1 MVYILLD
8 HDRITAEELS
18 KRLAVSVR
26 TIYRYI
32 DTLSTAG
39 IPIYV
44 VKGRNGGVSLLPEF
58 KISKALV
65 NEGEQIDILTSL
77 KNMRDFDVQDDQALD
92 KLSAIFQQAPVDWLK
107 IDPTIWHKSDTQ
119 AKTLARLRTAILNQQ
134 FVSFQYLNAKNELL
148 NREVYPFQ
156 VVFKN
161 IAWYLTGY
169 SLERQEVRTFKL
181 TRIDKLKIAANQ
193 HPEMKK
199 RPWLVD
205 QKLQSHQVEQVQVTL
220 LFAERL
226 KYRVFEEFPKVD
238 ITQITSGDYKVVTDL
253 NKGDW
258 LITYLLS
265 FGSGLTVSKPATL
278 RNKIRHELQKT
289 LANY

>member
-1 MVYILLD
+1 MVYILLA

-26 TIYRYI
+26 TIYRYV

-58 KISKALV
+58 KVSKALV
-65 NEGEQIDILTSL
+65 NEREQIDILTSL
-77 KNMRDFDVQDDQALD
+77 KNMRDFDVQDNQALD
-92 KLSAIFQQAPVDWLK
+92 KLAAVFQQAPVDWLK

-119 AKTLARLRTAILNQQ
+119 AKILSQLRTAILKQQ
-134 FVSFQYLNAKNELL
+134 FVSFQYLNAKNELF
-148 NREVYPFQ
+148 NREVYPLQ

-169 SLERQEVRTFKL
+169 SLERQAVRTFKL
-181 TRIDKLKIAANQ
+181 TRISQLKVAPNQ
-193 HPEMKK
+193 HPEIKEQ
-199 RPWLVD
+199 PWLSE
-205 QKLQSHQVEQVQVTL
+205 QEQQLQPVKQVQVTL
-220 LFAERL
+220 RFAERL
-226 KYRVFEEFPKVD
+226 KYRVFEEFSKAD
-238 ITQITSGDYKVVTDL
+238 ITRIESGDYEVETDL
-253 NKGDW
+253 NEGDW

-265 FGSGLTVSKPATL
+265 FGSGLTVLEPASL
-278 RNKIRHELQKT
+278 RTEIRNELKKT

>member
-1 MVYILLD
+1 MVYILLA

-26 TIYRYI
+26 TIYRYV

-58 KISKALV
+58 KVSKALV
-65 NEGEQIDILTSL
+65 NEREQIDILTSL
-77 KNMRDFDVQDDQALD
+77 KNMRDFDVQDNQALD
-92 KLSAIFQQAPVDWLK
+92 KLAAVFQQAPVDWLK

-119 AKTLARLRTAILNQQ
+119 AKILSQLRTAILKQQ
-134 FVSFQYLNAKNELL
+134 FVSFQYLNAKNELF
-148 NREVYPFQ
+148 NREVYPLQ
-156 VVFKN
+156 VIFKN

-169 SLERQEVRTFKL
+169 SLERQAVRTFKL
-181 TRIDKLKIAANQ
+181 TRISQLKIAPNQ
-193 HPEMKK
+193 HPEIKEQ
-199 RPWLVD
+199 PWLSE
-205 QKLQSHQVEQVQVTL
+205 QEQQLQSVKQVQVTL
-220 LFAERL
+220 RFAERL
-226 KYRVFEEFPKVD
+226 KYRVFEEFPKAD
-238 ITQITSGDYKVVTDL
+238 ITRIESGDYEVETDL
-253 NKGDW
+253 NEGDW

-265 FGSGLTVSKPATL
+265 FGSGLTVLEPASL
-278 RNKIRHELQKT
+278 RAEIRNELKKT

>member
-1 MVYILLD
+1 MVYILLA

-26 TIYRYI
+26 TIYRYV

-58 KISKALV
+58 KVSKALV
-65 NEGEQIDILTSL
+65 NEREQIDILTSL
-77 KNMRDFDVQDDQALD
+77 KNMRDFDVQDNQALD
-92 KLSAIFQQAPVDWLK
+92 KLAAVFQQAPVDWLK

-119 AKTLARLRTAILNQQ
+119 AKILSQLRTAILKQQ
-134 FVSFQYLNAKNELL
+134 FVSFQYLNAKNELF
-148 NREVYPFQ
+148 NREVYPLQ

-169 SLERQEVRTFKL
+169 SLERQAVRTFKL
-181 TRIDKLKIAANQ
+181 TRISQLKVAPNQ
-193 HPEMKK
+193 HPEIKEQ
-199 RPWLVD
+199 PWLSE
-205 QKLQSHQVEQVQVTL
+205 QEQQLQPVKQVQVTL
-220 LFAERL
+220 RFAERL
-226 KYRVFEEFPKVD
+226 KYRVFEEFPKAD
-238 ITQITSGDYKVVTDL
+238 ITRIESGDYEVETDL
-253 NKGDW
+253 NEGDW

-265 FGSGLTVSKPATL
+265 FGSGLTVLEPASL
-278 RNKIRHELQKT
+278 RTEIRNELKKT

>member
-1 MVYILLD
+1 MVYILLA

-26 TIYRYI
+26 TIYRYV

-58 KISKALV
+58 KVSKALV
-65 NEGEQIDILTSL
+65 NEREQIDILTSL
-77 KNMRDFDVQDDQALD
+77 KNMRDFDVQDNQALD
-92 KLSAIFQQAPVDWLK
+92 KLAAVFQQAPVDWLK

-119 AKTLARLRTAILNQQ
+119 AKILSQLRTAILKQQ
-134 FVSFQYLNAKNELL
+134 FVSFQYLNAKNELF
-148 NREVYPFQ
+148 NREVYPLQ
-156 VVFKN
+156 VIFKN

-169 SLERQEVRTFKL
+169 SLERQAVRTFKL
-181 TRIDKLKIAANQ
+181 TRISQLKVAPNQ
-193 HPEMKK
+193 HPEIKEQ
-199 RPWLVD
+199 PWLSE
-205 QKLQSHQVEQVQVTL
+205 QEQQLQPVKQVQVTL
-220 LFAERL
+220 RFAERL
-226 KYRVFEEFPKVD
+226 KYRVFEEFSKAD
-238 ITQITSGDYKVVTDL
+238 ITRIESGDYEVETDL
-253 NKGDW
+253 NEGDW

-265 FGSGLTVSKPATL
+265 FGSGLTVLEPASL
-278 RNKIRHELQKT
+278 RTEIRNELKKT